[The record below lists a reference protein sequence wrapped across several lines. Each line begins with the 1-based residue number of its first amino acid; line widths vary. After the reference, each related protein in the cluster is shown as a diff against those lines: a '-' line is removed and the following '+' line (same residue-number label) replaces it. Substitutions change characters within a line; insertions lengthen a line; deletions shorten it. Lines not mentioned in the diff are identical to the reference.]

1 MIPSK
6 NARLGQR
13 CFFFVPHGPVWLCP
27 HSRPPAAIAREERM
41 SFGRQVYDFLLSGS
55 RAYARWDLEV
65 STSILR
71 NRKKLLLLLALA
83 APILAGCL
91 AEAYEY
97 HEMLGGKT
105 AYAPAFYTTTIFLAS
120 IAVGLAAGL
129 ITGCI
134 GAGGGFIITPALM
147 AVGVKGIL
155 AVGTDLFHIFAK
167 AIMGTTVHKKL
178 GNVSAKLAVA
188 FLAGSIVGTF
198 IGGAINKGLYN
209 ADPLLSE
216 LFIST
221 IYAILL
227 GFLGFYALFDFLRAS
242 RGTKG
247 TASQGGHGAAA
258 GLTSLSVRMQSLTV
272 PPMIIFDE
280 DLVPGGRRISGWI
293 VAAGGVAVGLLAAI
307 MGVGGGFVTF
317 PMFVYIFGVSSM
329 TTVGTDILQ
338 IIFTAGFAAVGQYA
352 IYGYV
357 FYTLA
362 IGMLLGSLLGIQ
374 IGALTTKV
382 VRGIHIRGFYAISII
397 AGFINRAATLPK
409 KLVEMEALHWS
420 PGVVGIIEE
429 VGNVVFWAVVAFFGV
444 WVFSKFF
451 LNLGK
456 LRGEA

>member
-1 MIPSK
+1 MS
-6 NARLGQR
+6 LG
-13 CFFFVPHGPVWLCP
+13 
-27 HSRPPAAIAREERM
+27 REI
-41 SFGRQVYDFLLSGS
+41 YDLMLASS
-55 RAYARWDLEV
+55 RAYAKWDLEV
-65 STSILR
+65 STSILK
-71 NRKKLLLLLALA
+71 NRKKMLMLLVLAL
-83 APILAGCL
+83 PIFVGCF
-91 AEAYEY
+91 AEAFEA

-147 AVGVKGIL
+147 AAGVKGIL

-178 GNVSAKLAVA
+178 GNVSVTLAIA
-188 FLAGSIVGTF
+188 FLVGSGAGTF
-198 IGGAINKGLYN
+198 VGGAINKGLYN

-216 LFIST
+216 LFISS
-221 IYAILL
+221 IYAVLL
-227 GFLGFYALFDFLRAS
+227 GFLGFYALFDFLKAT
-242 RGTKG
+242 RGNDSG
-247 TASQGGHGAAA
+247 DAHGGSTG
-258 GLTSLSVRMQSLTV
+258 GTSLSLRLQRFHL
-272 PPMIIFDE
+272 PPMITFDE

-293 VAAGGVAVGLLAAI
+293 IAAGGVVVGILAAI

-338 IIFTAGFAAVGQYA
+338 IIFTAGLASIGQYA

-362 IGMLLGSLLGIQ
+362 IGMLLGSLVGIQ
-374 IGALTTKV
+374 VGALTTKV
-382 VRGIHIRGFYAISII
+382 VKGVHIRGFYAMSII

-409 KLVEMEALHWS
+409 KLVELEVVNIS
-420 PGVVGIIEE
+420 PAVVNGIEY
-429 VGNVVFWAVVAFFGV
+429 VGNIVFWVVVAFFGI

-451 LNLGK
+451 TNIGK
-456 LRGEA
+456 LRSEG